1 MRVAKQRTRPVRS
14 RNRLAV
20 LVALVL
26 TGLLVLAIFLLVP
39 RLAQSTDSEAPTSLG
54 PSGQPSAN
62 SAPSTTVV
70 TRSEVVERLREI
82 FRVRDMAV
90 RTRNPRLFEGIYTV
104 DCPCLEGDKQLVR
117 RLRKEH
123 LLWRDLNVSVA
134 VEETERVNDRLW
146 ILSGT
151 VTTSSFKIV
160 KESGAIIRT
169 LPEGKEHSRFALARP
184 QGERDWLLGR
194 ASVIEDR
201 D

>member
-14 RNRLAV
+14 RNLLAV

-39 RLAQSTDSEAPTSLG
+39 LAQSTDSGAPTSLG
-54 PSGQPSAN
+54 PSGEPSAN

-70 TRSEVVERLREI
+70 ARNEVVERLHEI
-82 FRVRDMAV
+82 FGIRDVAV
-90 RTRNPRLFEGIYTV
+90 RTRNPRLFEDIYTV

-117 RLRKEH
+117 RLRREH
-123 LLWRDLNVSVA
+123 LVWRDLKVSIA
-134 VEETERVNDRLW
+134 VQEAERVNDRLW

-160 KESGAIIRT
+160 KESGAIVRT
-169 LPEGKEHSRFALARP
+169 LPGGKERSRFALARP
-184 QGERDWLLGR
+184 QGKKDWLLGR
-194 ASVIEDR
+194 ASVVGNR